1 MKKLGILLMLC
12 AGAVSAAA
20 QGAGKVS
27 YSDIS
32 FAPAAAQANEG
43 HKETIEIQSWS
54 LTRNGNL
61 QITQYVVPAS
71 VGRLCQSR
79 ATLPSLTLESAG
91 QRHVFRNVVFDQC
104 PAGGSTGGTFT
115 LTFNGQTTTPLG
127 ASTWDRPNTTISGLT
142 PAMINVRLLSM
153 KVRGNKASVIFA
165 APRTL
170 ILPPPAPASAPAI
183 SEIVVTKMDGTSWS
197 YSGAHAHYQDVT
209 IPASAQGSARVVE
222 MTIDFASMKGA
233 RGDYVDPESPLAR
246 Q

>member
-12 AGAVSAAA
+12 AGAVTAAA

-32 FAPAAAQANEG
+32 F
-43 HKETIEIQSWS
+43 EIQSWS

-71 VGRLCQSR
+71 VARLCQSR
-79 ATLPSLTLESAG
+79 AALPSLTLESGG

-104 PAGGSTGGTFT
+104 PAGGAGTFT
-115 LTFNGQTTTPLG
+115 LTFNGQTT
-127 ASTWDRPNTTISGLT
+127 ASTWDRPNTTITGLT
-142 PAMINVRLLSM
+142 PAMLNVRLLSM
-153 KVRGNKASVIFA
+153 NVRGNKASVIFA

-170 ILPPPAPASAPAI
+170 MLPPPAAASAPAV

-197 YSGAHAHYQDVT
+197 YSGAHALYQDVI
-209 IPASAQGSARVVE
+209 IPASAQGSSRVVE